1 MGNFDLNATVE
12 FEDAIDNIES
22 AIRRGIADSAGDL
35 ASVGEKAAK
44 QDIRDSGAVYNRET
58 IEGFE
63 SSYVQRMDGSLTL
76 RIVNMAPHSAYVDR
90 GVSGTHVR
98 RPTPHSY
105 TNKKPPLPPIIE
117 WVERELQGWAVNSS
131 GTSLVPADD

>member
-12 FEDAIDNIES
+12 FEGALDNIED
-22 AIRRGIADSAGDL
+22 AITRGIRDSASDL
-35 ASVGEKAAK
+35 AEIGEKAAQ
-44 QDIRDSGAVYNRET
+44 QDLRESGAVYNRET
-58 IEGFE
+58 MEGFT

-90 GVSGTHVR
+90 GVSGIHVR

-105 TNKKPPLPPIIE
+105 SNRKPPLPPIIE
-117 WVERELQGWAVNSS
+117 WVESELTGWTVNSA
-131 GTSLVPADD
+131 GTGLVPADD